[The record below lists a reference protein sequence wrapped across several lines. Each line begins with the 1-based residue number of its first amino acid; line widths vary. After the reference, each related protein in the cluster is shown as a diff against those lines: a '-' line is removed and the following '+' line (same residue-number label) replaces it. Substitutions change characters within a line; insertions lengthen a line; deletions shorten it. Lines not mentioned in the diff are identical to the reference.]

1 MSASLSNGELP
12 RGPKD
17 QAAPDESLRSSWI
30 ALCGLGAVF
39 LVEMLDS
46 SLLNVALP
54 SIGRDLGASTAG
66 LQWVTSIYSIA
77 FGSLMLFFGALA
89 DRVGRKRI
97 MLIGIGL
104 LGVASLLTAVV
115 TTTPELIGVR
125 ATMGI
130 AAAMTTPGS
139 LALAYRLFESDELR
153 VRATTLISTIGL
165 IGLAIG
171 PALGGFVLAFAPWQV
186 LLLVNVPI
194 AALAGLCILGGIPRD
209 DANGRHSAPLDV
221 AGSLLGSATIVL
233 LLSAPTAFIHEG
245 VSALTPWLCVTGAIA
260 SGAVFVI
267 WSRRSRNPLIDLAL
281 VRRPLVS
288 SGLAYK
294 AATGI
299 ATAGLGFFV
308 TLQLQL
314 AWGWT
319 PFWAAVGMLPQVVV
333 LLAGGVVVG
342 PVVRRLGLDRVA
354 WLSAGAVV
362 VGLAIFAGLGWVG
375 YPWVATSLILV
386 ALGIRFNGIVAG
398 TNVLRGMPPTQTTM
412 GAALV
417 DTATEIASAIGVAI
431 AGTVLAALFA
441 GSMTSGGW
449 SQENH
454 SEFATATIL
463 GGAFLTVIAAL
474 LVAWGFFASKKNNEV
489 SVRKR

>member
-12 RGPKD
+12 PGPEDKPALD
-17 QAAPDESLRSSWI
+17 KSLRSSWI

-39 LVEMLDS
+39 LVEMLDN

-54 SIGRDLGASTAG
+54 SIGRDVGASTAG
-66 LQWVTSIYSIA
+66 LQWVTSIYAII

-89 DRVGRKRI
+89 DRAGRKRI

-104 LGVASLLTAVV
+104 LGAASLLTACV
-115 TTTPELIGVR
+115 TTTPELIAVR
-125 ATMGI
+125 AAMGI

-139 LALAYRLFESDELR
+139 LALAFRLFESDELR

-165 IGLAIG
+165 TGLAVG
-171 PALGGFVLAFAPWQV
+171 PALGGFVLSFAPWQV

-194 AALAGLCILGGIPRD
+194 AVVAGLCVLWGIPRD
-209 DANGRHSAPLDV
+209 DAGERHGAPLDV
-221 AGSLLGSATIVL
+221 AGSILGSATIVL
-233 LLSAPTAFIHEG
+233 LLIAPTAFVHEG
-245 VSALTPWLCVTGAIA
+245 LSALTPWLCVAGAIA
-260 SGAVFVI
+260 GGVLFVV
-267 WSRRSRNPLIDLAL
+267 WTRHSRNPLIDLSL

-299 ATAGLGFFV
+299 ATAGLVFFV

-319 PFWAAVGMLPQVVV
+319 PFWAAIGMLPQVVV
-333 LLAGGVVVG
+333 LLAGGLVVG

-354 WLSAGAVV
+354 LLSAGAVV
-362 VGLAIFAGLGWVG
+362 VGLAVFAVLGWAG
-375 YPWVATSLILV
+375 YPWVALSLILV

-398 TNVLRGMPPTQTTM
+398 TNVMRGMPSTQTTM

-417 DTATEIASAIGVAI
+417 DTATEVASGIGVAI

-441 GSMTSGGW
+441 GSVTSLPW
-449 SQENH
+449 SSTNDTQ
-454 SEFATATIL
+454 FARATTL
-463 GGAFLTVIAAL
+463 GGGLLTLLSAS
-474 LVAWGFFASKKNNEV
+474 LVAWGFVAS
-489 SVRKR
+489 RKSSREK